1 MSFLYSV
8 TCFSVVSGFR
18 DFLFI
23 RHLLSV
29 SYILFIRKHAIFPR
43 CLMLCQYPFSLS
55 FLEKKSWFS
64 LFLNVFFIS
73 HFVFIT
79 LIIIASFLCLRSS
92 CLSYVSHFWLGNF
105 AATLVWVFYFIFGFL
120 LFLLFVSVIVWFFS
134 FHNIKVIQLIFV
146 VCFMILH

>member
-8 TCFSVVSGFR
+8 TYFSVVSGFR

-23 RHLLSV
+23 RHLFYV
-29 SYILFIRKHAIFPR
+29 SFILFIRKHAIFLH

-64 LFLNVFFIS
+64 LFLNVSFIS
-73 HFVFIT
+73 LFAFIT
-79 LIIIASFLCLRSS
+79 LIIIASFLCGRSS
-92 CLSYVSHFWLGNF
+92 CLSSFPTF
-105 AATLVWVFYFIFGFL
+105 ALVTYACLSIFFYFCFFL
-120 LFLLFVSVIVWFFS
+120 FQQLFVFF
-134 FHNIKVIQLIFV
+134 FFPHIKVIQLIFV